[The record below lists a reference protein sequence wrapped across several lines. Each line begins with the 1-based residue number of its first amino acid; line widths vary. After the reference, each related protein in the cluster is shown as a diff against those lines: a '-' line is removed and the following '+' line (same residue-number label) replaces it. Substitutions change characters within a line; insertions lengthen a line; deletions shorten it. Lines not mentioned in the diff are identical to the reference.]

1 MEKKKYIRFDWAMKR
16 MLRDKSNYV
25 ILEGLLTTLF
35 KEKIT
40 INRLLE
46 SESNQEDELD
56 KYNRVDILAENSRGE
71 LFIIEVQN
79 NDEYAYFQRMLF
91 GVSKLVTEY
100 INRGEGYQNIKK
112 IYSVNIVYF
121 DLGQGK
127 DYLYHGKT
135 EFLGVNTGEV
145 LNLSPFQRQK
155 FNVDVV
161 SELYPEYYI
170 LKVNDFKEIPATPLE
185 EWIYYL
191 STGDITN
198 DSTAPGLNEARK
210 KLELALMSKDELLA
224 RITMLYGGRAAEEL
238 FVGRISTGA
247 MNDLERVTKQA
258 YGMIAYAGMSDR
270 LPNLCYYNNNE
281 YSFQR
286 PYSESTAQLI
296 DEEVK
301 LMVNEQYARAKQ
313 LLDEHREG
321 HAALA
326 ELLMT
331 REVIFAEDVE
341 QIFGKRPWTSRSEEI
356 MAAEEAPDEKAE
368 RVEETTLNNDL

>member
-1 MEKKKYIRFDWAMKR
+1 MKRNKYIRFDWAMKR
-16 MLRDKSNYV
+16 MLRDKANYAV
-25 ILEGLLTTLF
+25 LEGLLTTLF
-35 KEKIT
+35 KDKIT

-46 SESNQEDELD
+46 SESNQEDEFD
-56 KYNRVDILAENSRGE
+56 KYNRVDILAENSKGE

-79 NDEYAYFQRMLF
+79 NDGYAYFQRMLF

-155 FNVDVV
+155 FKVDVV

-170 LKVNDFKEIPATPLE
+170 LKVNDFKDNPSTPLE

-191 STGDITN
+191 STGDITQ

-210 KLELALMSKDELLA
+210 KLELALMSKDELSAYYRHLDNTVILKDNIYTSRGEGMLEGREMGRKEGIREGKEMGRKEGMREGMKKGMEKGRKEGIEEGMKKGIEKGREEA
-224 RITMLYGGRAAEEL
+224 VKHTMLQIVKNL
-238 FVGRISTGA
+238 KSSGA
-247 MNDLERVTKQA
+247 SME
-258 YGMIAYAGMSDR
+258 
-270 LPNLCYYNNNE
+270 
-281 YSFQR
+281 
-286 PYSESTAQLI
+286 
-296 DEEVK
+296 
-301 LMVNEQYARAKQ
+301 
-313 LLDEHREG
+313 
-321 HAALA
+321 
-326 ELLMT
+326 LMT
-331 REVIFAEDVE
+331 SVTGMTE
-341 QIFGKRPWTSRSEEI
+341 EEI
-356 MAAEEAPDEKAE
+356 E
-368 RVEETTLNNDL
+368 DLL

>member
-1 MEKKKYIRFDWAMKR
+1 MERNKYIRFDWAMKR
-16 MLRDKSNYV
+16 MLRDKANYAV
-25 ILEGLLTTLF
+25 LEGLLTTLF

-46 SESNQEDELD
+46 SESNQEDEFD
-56 KYNRVDILAENSRGE
+56 KYNRVDILAENSQGE

-155 FNVDVV
+155 FKVDVV

-170 LKVNDFKEIPATPLE
+170 LKVNDFKDNPSTPLE

-191 STGDITN
+191 GTGDITN
-198 DSTAPGLNEARK
+198 NSTAPGLDEARK
-210 KLELALMSKDELLA
+210 KLELALMSKDELSAYYRHLDNTVILKDNIYTS
-224 RITMLYGGRAAEEL
+224 RGEGLLEGREM
-238 FVGRISTGA
+238 GRKEGI
-247 MNDLERVTKQA
+247 
-258 YGMIAYAGMSDR
+258 
-270 LPNLCYYNNNE
+270 
-281 YSFQR
+281 
-286 PYSESTAQLI
+286 
-296 DEEVK
+296 
-301 LMVNEQYARAKQ
+301 
-313 LLDEHREG
+313 REG
-321 HAALA
+321 IREGMKKGMEKGRKEGIEEGMKKGVEKGLKKGIEEGVKKGREEAMVQMAKNLMSA
-326 ELLMT
+326 GADIDLVMEVTGMT
-331 REVIFAEDVE
+331 RE
-341 QIFGKRPWTSRSEEI
+341 EI
-356 MAAEEAPDEKAE
+356 E
-368 RVEETTLNNDL
+368 N

>member
-1 MEKKKYIRFDWAMKR
+1 MERNKYIRFDWAMKR
-16 MLRDKSNYV
+16 MLRDKANYAV
-25 ILEGLLTTLF
+25 LEGLLTTLF
-35 KEKIT
+35 KDKIT

-56 KYNRVDILAENSRGE
+56 KYNRVDILAENSKGE

-145 LNLSPFQRQK
+145 LKLSPFQQQK

-170 LKVNDFKEIPATPLE
+170 LKVNDFEGKPSSPLE

-191 STGDITN
+191 NTGDITQ
-198 DSTAPGLNEARK
+198 DSTAPGLEEARK
-210 KLELALMSKDELLA
+210 KLELAMMSKDELSAYYRHLDNTVILKDNIYTS
-224 RITMLYGGRAAEEL
+224 RGEGLLEGRAMGRKEGMLEGLEKGKKIGREEGL
-238 FVGRISTGA
+238 KKGREEGMMKGMEKGIKKGREEGIEEGMKKGREEGSKQTMIQIVKNLKSCRASMALITSITG
-247 MNDLERVTKQA
+247 
-258 YGMIAYAGMSDR
+258 
-270 LPNLCYYNNNE
+270 
-281 YSFQR
+281 
-286 PYSESTAQLI
+286 
-296 DEEVK
+296 
-301 LMVNEQYARAKQ
+301 
-313 LLDEHREG
+313 
-321 HAALA
+321 
-326 ELLMT
+326 MT
-331 REVIFAEDVE
+331 E
-341 QIFGKRPWTSRSEEI
+341 EEI
-356 MAAEEAPDEKAE
+356 EN
-368 RVEETTLNNDL
+368 LL

>member
-1 MEKKKYIRFDWAMKR
+1 
-16 MLRDKSNYV
+16 
-25 ILEGLLTTLF
+25 
-35 KEKIT
+35 
-40 INRLLE
+40 
-46 SESNQEDELD
+46 
-56 KYNRVDILAENSRGE
+56 NRVDILAENSKGE

-135 EFLGVNTGEV
+135 EFLGVNTGEI

-161 SELYPEYYI
+161 SELYPEYFI
-170 LKVNDFKEIPATPLE
+170 LKVNDFKGEPNSPLE

-210 KLELALMSKDELLA
+210 KLELALMSKDELSAYYRHLDNTVILKDNIYTS
-224 RITMLYGGRAAEEL
+224 RGEGMLEGRAM
-238 FVGRISTGA
+238 GRK
-247 MNDLERVTKQA
+247 E
-258 YGMIAYAGMSDR
+258 GM
-270 LPNLCYYNNNE
+270 
-281 YSFQR
+281 
-286 PYSESTAQLI
+286 
-296 DEEVK
+296 
-301 LMVNEQYARAKQ
+301 
-313 LLDEHREG
+313 REG
-321 HAALA
+321 LEKGLKKGIKKGREEGLA
-326 ELLMT
+326 EGLRQG
-331 REVIFAEDVE
+331 REETMRNIVANLRLAGASVEFIADVT
-341 QIFGKRPWTSRSEEI
+341 GLTKEEI
-356 MAAEEAPDEKAE
+356 ES
-368 RVEETTLNNDL
+368 LL

>member
-135 EFLGVNTGEV
+135 EFMGVNTGEI

-155 FNVDVV
+155 FNVDAV

-170 LKVNDFKEIPATPLE
+170 LKVNDFNEKPSNLLE
-185 EWIYYL
+185 EWMYYL
-191 STGDITN
+191 STGDIPQ
-198 DSTAPGLNEARK
+198 DSTAPGLSEARK
-210 KLELALMSKDELLA
+210 KLELAMMSKDELSAYYRHLDNTVILRDNIYTSRGEGLLEGREMGRKEGMLEGILKGMEKGREEGLA
-224 RITMLYGGRAAEEL
+224 EGMEKGFTEGVKNAKVQMIKNLKSSGASVEFITGVTGLTKEEIEEL
-238 FVGRISTGA
+238 
-247 MNDLERVTKQA
+247 L
-258 YGMIAYAGMSDR
+258 
-270 LPNLCYYNNNE
+270 
-281 YSFQR
+281 
-286 PYSESTAQLI
+286 
-296 DEEVK
+296 
-301 LMVNEQYARAKQ
+301 
-313 LLDEHREG
+313 
-321 HAALA
+321 
-326 ELLMT
+326 
-331 REVIFAEDVE
+331 
-341 QIFGKRPWTSRSEEI
+341 
-356 MAAEEAPDEKAE
+356 
-368 RVEETTLNNDL
+368 

>member
-1 MEKKKYIRFDWAMKR
+1 MKTEKYIRFDWAMKR
-16 MLRDKSNYV
+16 MLRDKANYAV
-25 ILEGLLTTLF
+25 LEGLLTTLF

-46 SESNQEDELD
+46 SESNQEDEFD
-56 KYNRVDILAENSRGE
+56 KYNRVDILAENSKGE

-170 LKVNDFKEIPATPLE
+170 LKVNDFKGEPRTPLE

-191 STGDITN
+191 GTGDITN

-210 KLELALMSKDELLA
+210 KLELALMSKDELSAYYRHLDNTVILKDNIYTS
-224 RITMLYGGRAAEEL
+224 RGEGILEGRAMGRKEGMREGIKKGRKEGLAEGLKKGREEGLKKGREETIKNIVTNLKSSGASVEFIMDLTGLPKEDIEEL
-238 FVGRISTGA
+238 
-247 MNDLERVTKQA
+247 L
-258 YGMIAYAGMSDR
+258 
-270 LPNLCYYNNNE
+270 
-281 YSFQR
+281 
-286 PYSESTAQLI
+286 
-296 DEEVK
+296 
-301 LMVNEQYARAKQ
+301 
-313 LLDEHREG
+313 
-321 HAALA
+321 
-326 ELLMT
+326 
-331 REVIFAEDVE
+331 
-341 QIFGKRPWTSRSEEI
+341 
-356 MAAEEAPDEKAE
+356 
-368 RVEETTLNNDL
+368 

>member
-16 MLRDKSNYV
+16 MLRDKSNYA

-135 EFLGVNTGEV
+135 EFMGVNTGEI

-155 FNVDVV
+155 FNVDAV

-170 LKVNDFKEIPATPLE
+170 LKVNDFNEKPSNLLE
-185 EWIYYL
+185 EWMYYL
-191 STGDITN
+191 STGDIPQ
-198 DSTAPGLNEARK
+198 DSTAPGLSEARK
-210 KLELALMSKDELLA
+210 KLELAMMSKDELSAYYRHLDNTVILRDNIYTSRGEGLLEGREMGRKEGMLEGILKGMEKGREEGLA
-224 RITMLYGGRAAEEL
+224 EGMEKGFTEGVKNAKVQMIKNLKSSGASVEFITGVTGLTKEEIEEL
-238 FVGRISTGA
+238 
-247 MNDLERVTKQA
+247 L
-258 YGMIAYAGMSDR
+258 
-270 LPNLCYYNNNE
+270 
-281 YSFQR
+281 
-286 PYSESTAQLI
+286 
-296 DEEVK
+296 
-301 LMVNEQYARAKQ
+301 
-313 LLDEHREG
+313 
-321 HAALA
+321 
-326 ELLMT
+326 
-331 REVIFAEDVE
+331 
-341 QIFGKRPWTSRSEEI
+341 
-356 MAAEEAPDEKAE
+356 
-368 RVEETTLNNDL
+368 

>member
-1 MEKKKYIRFDWAMKR
+1 MERNKYIRFDWAMKR
-16 MLRDKSNYV
+16 MLRDKANYV
-25 ILEGLLTTLF
+25 VLEGLLTTLF
-35 KEKIT
+35 KEKII

-46 SESNQEDELD
+46 SESNQEDEFD
-56 KYNRVDILAENSRGE
+56 IYNRVDILAENGKGE

-121 DLGQGK
+121 DLGRGK

-170 LKVNDFKEIPATPLE
+170 LKVNDFEGKPSTPLE

-191 STGDITN
+191 STGDITQG
-198 DSTAPGLNEARK
+198 STAPGLDEARK
-210 KLELALMSKDELLA
+210 KLELALMSKDELSAYYRHLDNTVILKDNIYTS
-224 RITMLYGGRAAEEL
+224 RGEGLLEGREMGIKIGREEGLYEGIKKGLEKGMKKGREEGMEEGMKKGREEGIKETKIQIVKNLMLTGSDIEL
-238 FVGRISTGA
+238 VMEVTG
-247 MNDLERVTKQA
+247 
-258 YGMIAYAGMSDR
+258 
-270 LPNLCYYNNNE
+270 
-281 YSFQR
+281 
-286 PYSESTAQLI
+286 
-296 DEEVK
+296 
-301 LMVNEQYARAKQ
+301 
-313 LLDEHREG
+313 
-321 HAALA
+321 
-326 ELLMT
+326 MT
-331 REVIFAEDVE
+331 RE
-341 QIFGKRPWTSRSEEI
+341 EI
-356 MAAEEAPDEKAE
+356 ESLKI
-368 RVEETTLNNDL
+368 

>member
-1 MEKKKYIRFDWAMKR
+1 MERNKYIRFDWAMKR
-16 MLRDKSNYV
+16 MLRDKANYAV
-25 ILEGLLTTLF
+25 LEGLLTTLF

-46 SESNQEDELD
+46 SESNQEDEFD
-56 KYNRVDILAENSRGE
+56 KYNRVDILAENSQGE

-155 FNVDVV
+155 FKVDVV

-170 LKVNDFKEIPATPLE
+170 LKVNDFKDNPSTPLE

-191 STGDITN
+191 GTGDITN
-198 DSTAPGLNEARK
+198 NSTAPGLDEARK
-210 KLELALMSKDELLA
+210 KLELALMSKDELSAYYRHLDNTVILKDNIYTS
-224 RITMLYGGRAAEEL
+224 RGEGLLEGREM
-238 FVGRISTGA
+238 GRKEGI
-247 MNDLERVTKQA
+247 
-258 YGMIAYAGMSDR
+258 
-270 LPNLCYYNNNE
+270 
-281 YSFQR
+281 
-286 PYSESTAQLI
+286 
-296 DEEVK
+296 
-301 LMVNEQYARAKQ
+301 
-313 LLDEHREG
+313 REG
-321 HAALA
+321 IREGMKKGMEKGRKEGIEEGMKKGVEKGLKKGIEEGVKKGREEAMVQMAKNLMSA
-326 ELLMT
+326 GADIDLVMEVTGMT
-331 REVIFAEDVE
+331 RE
-341 QIFGKRPWTSRSEEI
+341 EI
-356 MAAEEAPDEKAE
+356 ENL
-368 RVEETTLNNDL
+368 RI

>member
-135 EFLGVNTGEV
+135 EFMGVNTGEI

-155 FNVDVV
+155 FNVDAV

-170 LKVNDFKEIPATPLE
+170 LKVNDLNEKPSNLLE
-185 EWIYYL
+185 EWMYYL
-191 STGDITN
+191 STGDIPQ
-198 DSTAPGLNEARK
+198 DSTAPGLSEARE
-210 KLELALMSKDELLA
+210 KLELAMMSKDELSAYYRHLDNTVILRDNIYTSRGEGLLEGREMGRKEGMLEGILKGMEKGLSEGLEKGREEGLA
-224 RITMLYGGRAAEEL
+224 EGMEKGFTEGVKNAKVQMIKNLKSSGASVEFIAGVTGLTKEEIEEL
-238 FVGRISTGA
+238 
-247 MNDLERVTKQA
+247 L
-258 YGMIAYAGMSDR
+258 
-270 LPNLCYYNNNE
+270 
-281 YSFQR
+281 
-286 PYSESTAQLI
+286 
-296 DEEVK
+296 
-301 LMVNEQYARAKQ
+301 
-313 LLDEHREG
+313 
-321 HAALA
+321 
-326 ELLMT
+326 
-331 REVIFAEDVE
+331 
-341 QIFGKRPWTSRSEEI
+341 
-356 MAAEEAPDEKAE
+356 
-368 RVEETTLNNDL
+368 

>member
-1 MEKKKYIRFDWAMKR
+1 MKREKYIRFDWAMKR
-16 MLRDKSNYV
+16 MLRDKSNYA

-56 KYNRVDILAENSRGE
+56 KYNRVDILAENSKGE

-155 FNVDVV
+155 FKVDVI

-170 LKVNDFKEIPATPLE
+170 LKVNDFDGKPSTPLE

-191 STGDITN
+191 NTGDIPQ
-198 DSTAPGLNEARK
+198 DSTAPGLEEARK
-210 KLELALMSKDELLA
+210 KLELAMMSKDELSAYYRHLDNTVILKDNIYTS
-224 RITMLYGGRAAEEL
+224 RGEGLLEGKEMGIKIGREEGL
-238 FVGRISTGA
+238 
-247 MNDLERVTKQA
+247 
-258 YGMIAYAGMSDR
+258 
-270 LPNLCYYNNNE
+270 
-281 YSFQR
+281 
-286 PYSESTAQLI
+286 SE
-296 DEEVK
+296 
-301 LMVNEQYARAKQ
+301 
-313 LLDEHREG
+313 
-321 HAALA
+321 
-326 ELLMT
+326 
-331 REVIFAEDVE
+331 
-341 QIFGKRPWTSRSEEI
+341 GKRIGKRIGREEGLSEGKRIGREEGVLEGMEKAQVQMLKNLKSAGASVEFMMDITGLTKEEI
-356 MAAEEAPDEKAE
+356 EN
-368 RVEETTLNNDL
+368 LL

>member
-16 MLRDKSNYV
+16 MLRDKANYAV
-25 ILEGLLTTLF
+25 LEGLLTTLF
-35 KEKIT
+35 NEKII
-40 INRLLE
+40 INRLME
-46 SESNQEDELD
+46 SESNQEEEFD
-56 KYNRVDILAENSRGE
+56 KYNRVDILAENSKGE

-155 FNVDVV
+155 FKVDVI

-170 LKVNDFKEIPATPLE
+170 LKVNDFDGKPSTPLE

-191 STGDITN
+191 NTGDIPQ
-198 DSTAPGLNEARK
+198 DSTAPGLEEARK
-210 KLELALMSKDELLA
+210 KLELAMMSKDELSAYYRHLDNTVILKDNIYTSRGEGLLEGKEMGI
-224 RITMLYGGRAAEEL
+224 RIGREEGL
-238 FVGRISTGA
+238 
-247 MNDLERVTKQA
+247 
-258 YGMIAYAGMSDR
+258 
-270 LPNLCYYNNNE
+270 
-281 YSFQR
+281 
-286 PYSESTAQLI
+286 SE
-296 DEEVK
+296 
-301 LMVNEQYARAKQ
+301 
-313 LLDEHREG
+313 
-321 HAALA
+321 
-326 ELLMT
+326 
-331 REVIFAEDVE
+331 
-341 QIFGKRPWTSRSEEI
+341 GKRIGREEGVLEGMEKAQVQMLKNLKSAGASVEFMMDITGLTKEEI
-356 MAAEEAPDEKAE
+356 EN
-368 RVEETTLNNDL
+368 LL

>member
-16 MLRDKSNYV
+16 MLRDKANYAV
-25 ILEGLLTTLF
+25 LEGLLTTLF
-35 KEKIT
+35 NEKII

-46 SESNQEDELD
+46 SESNQEEEFD
-56 KYNRVDILAENSRGE
+56 KYNRVDILAENSKGE

-155 FNVDVV
+155 FKVDVI

-170 LKVNDFKEIPATPLE
+170 LKVNDFDGKPSTPLE

-191 STGDITN
+191 NTGDIPQ
-198 DSTAPGLNEARK
+198 DSTAPGLEEARK
-210 KLELALMSKDELLA
+210 KLELAMMSKDELSAYYRHLDNTVILKDNIYTS
-224 RITMLYGGRAAEEL
+224 RGEGLLEGKEMGIKIGREEGL
-238 FVGRISTGA
+238 
-247 MNDLERVTKQA
+247 
-258 YGMIAYAGMSDR
+258 
-270 LPNLCYYNNNE
+270 
-281 YSFQR
+281 
-286 PYSESTAQLI
+286 SE
-296 DEEVK
+296 
-301 LMVNEQYARAKQ
+301 
-313 LLDEHREG
+313 
-321 HAALA
+321 
-326 ELLMT
+326 
-331 REVIFAEDVE
+331 
-341 QIFGKRPWTSRSEEI
+341 GKRIGKRIGREEGLSEGKRIGREEGVLEGMEKAQVQMLKNLKSAGASVEFMMDRTGLTKEEI
-356 MAAEEAPDEKAE
+356 EN
-368 RVEETTLNNDL
+368 LL

>member
-1 MEKKKYIRFDWAMKR
+1 MKTEKYIRFDWAMKR
-16 MLRDKSNYV
+16 MLRDKANYV
-25 ILEGLLTTLF
+25 VLEGLLTTLF

-46 SESNQEDELD
+46 SESNQEDEFD
-56 KYNRVDILAENSRGE
+56 KYNRVDILAENSKGE

-100 INRGEGYQNIKK
+100 INRGEVYQNIKK

-170 LKVNDFKEIPATPLE
+170 LKVNDFKGEPRTPLE

-191 STGDITN
+191 GTGDITN
-198 DSTAPGLNEARK
+198 DSTAPGLEEARK
-210 KLELALMSKDELLA
+210 KLELALMSKDELSAYYRHLDNTVILKDNIYTS
-224 RITMLYGGRAAEEL
+224 RGEGLLEGRQM
-238 FVGRISTGA
+238 GRK
-247 MNDLERVTKQA
+247 E
-258 YGMIAYAGMSDR
+258 GM
-270 LPNLCYYNNNE
+270 
-281 YSFQR
+281 
-286 PYSESTAQLI
+286 
-296 DEEVK
+296 
-301 LMVNEQYARAKQ
+301 
-313 LLDEHREG
+313 REG
-321 HAALA
+321 LEKGIKKGRKEGLA
-326 ELLMT
+326 EGMEKG
-331 REVIFAEDVE
+331 REAGLAEGIEKGRDETIKNIVTNLKSSGASVE
-341 QIFGKRPWTSRSEEI
+341 FIAEVTGLTIEEI
-356 MAAEEAPDEKAE
+356 LEIE
-368 RVEETTLNNDL
+368 V

>member
-1 MEKKKYIRFDWAMKR
+1 MERNKYIRFDWAMKR
-16 MLRDKSNYV
+16 MLRDKANYV
-25 ILEGLLTTLF
+25 VLEGLLTTLF
-35 KEKIT
+35 KEKII

-46 SESNQEDELD
+46 SESNQEDEFD
-56 KYNRVDILAENSRGE
+56 KYNRVDILAENGKGE

-121 DLGQGK
+121 DLGRGK

-170 LKVNDFKEIPATPLE
+170 LKVNDFEGKPSTPLE

-191 STGDITN
+191 STGDITQG
-198 DSTAPGLNEARK
+198 STAPGLDEARK
-210 KLELALMSKDELLA
+210 KLELALMSKDELSAYYRHLDNTVILKDNIYTS
-224 RITMLYGGRAAEEL
+224 RGEGLLEGREMGIKIGREEGLYEGMKKGLEKGMKKGREEGIEEGMKKGREEGIKETKIQIVKNLMLTGSDIEL
-238 FVGRISTGA
+238 VMEVTG
-247 MNDLERVTKQA
+247 
-258 YGMIAYAGMSDR
+258 
-270 LPNLCYYNNNE
+270 
-281 YSFQR
+281 
-286 PYSESTAQLI
+286 
-296 DEEVK
+296 
-301 LMVNEQYARAKQ
+301 
-313 LLDEHREG
+313 
-321 HAALA
+321 
-326 ELLMT
+326 MT
-331 REVIFAEDVE
+331 RE
-341 QIFGKRPWTSRSEEI
+341 EI
-356 MAAEEAPDEKAE
+356 ENLKI
-368 RVEETTLNNDL
+368 